1 MVIRSFGISA
11 VDEAMR
17 EKVINR
23 LKEKVEVGINKEKNK
38 FSGFK
43 LLGENE
49 TFQLIFMSWLKL
61 YRPVGI
67 VYNVFKI

>member
-23 LKEKVEVGINKEKNK
+23 LKEKVEVGINKEK
-38 FSGFK
+38 
-43 LLGENE
+43 
-49 TFQLIFMSWLKL
+49 
-61 YRPVGI
+61 
-67 VYNVFKI
+67 